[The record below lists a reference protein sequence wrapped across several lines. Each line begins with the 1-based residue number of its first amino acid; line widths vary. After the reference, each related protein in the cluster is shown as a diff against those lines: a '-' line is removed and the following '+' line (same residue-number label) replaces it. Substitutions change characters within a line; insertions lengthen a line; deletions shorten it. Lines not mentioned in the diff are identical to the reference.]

1 MERFEVRQFLEQ
13 VLAARPDLPDG
24 LIERLMRL
32 LERESSDHVEDI
44 KALFKEFAR
53 G

>member
-1 MERFEVRQFLEQ
+1 MERMEVRQFLEQ
-13 VLAARPDLPDG
+13 VSAARPDLPDH
-24 LIERLMRL
+24 LIQRLIRL
-32 LERESSDHVEDI
+32 LEGESSDHVEDI